1 MRVVPTASFGVA
13 QQSYATT
20 GHAGASQPFVV
31 RISHVYFGGVKRK
44 VMTYNAENF
53 YRLKN
58 GKWQKTDEGTQALA
72 DVILKQTPDI
82 VCLQEAGDVDM
93 MREFNTKYLNGLYPN
108 VYGSPVKNQRGVQ
121 NVVYFTQK
129 GIQLESIKSHLQ
141 DICPPKG
148 PTAFDLTTAIMDCG
162 KRDILEAKFKTD
174 TGYEFT
180 LMNAHL
186 KSMRG
191 GEQLT
196 APKRMNDARV
206 IAKIIDA
213 LIKKDPNAHI
223 MLVGDLNFLHKSPYG
238 KPVYEAVS
246 LTDDTNPDN
255 DMTETILKDGKDRPT
270 HHGGRTYGNQ
280 KLDYMFVSKA
290 MLKQVTRAYVTG
302 EFTKDPWAKASDH
315 LPMVTVVEEPD
326 TPATA
331 PAVPAIRPT
340 IRTAMGQK
348 LNRVA

>member
-1 MRVVPTASFGVA
+1 MRVVPTALSNAAYSHNQPFGVRM
-13 QQSYATT
+13 T
-20 GHAGASQPFVV
+20 
-31 RISHVYFGGVKRK
+31 HVYFAGQKRK
-44 VMTYNAENF
+44 IMTYNAENF

-58 GKWQKTDEGTQALA
+58 GKYQKTDEATKALA
-72 DVILKQTPDI
+72 EVILKQKPDI
-82 VCLQEAGDVDM
+82 LCLQEAGDVDM
-93 MREFNTKYLNGLYPN
+93 MKDFNTKHLNGLYPH
-108 VYGSPVKNQRGVQ
+108 VYGSPVKNLRGVQ
-121 NVVYFTQK
+121 NVEYLAQK
-129 GIQLESIKSHLQ
+129 DIQLESIQSHLQ

-148 PTAFDLTTAIMDCG
+148 PSAQDLTMAIMDCG

-191 GEQLT
+191 GEQQT

-213 LIKKDPNAHI
+213 LIKKDPDAHI
-223 MLVGDLNFLHKSPYG
+223 MLVGDMNTLHDTVHG
-238 KPVYEAVS
+238 KPVYEALT

-290 MLKQVTRAYVTG
+290 MLKQVCRAYVTG
-302 EFTKDPWAKASDH
+302 EFTKDPWVKASDH

-326 TPATA
+326 KPVAA
-331 PAVPAIRPT
+331 PASPGVITRPAVGR
-340 IRTAMGQK
+340 K